1 LWVFVSRENPT
12 TAPLPGMFLTRA
24 PRTVCGTMLPRPE
37 KNPADPISLATAHML
52 ALSVAVA
59 VDKCGNAPRPQAFN
73 PCETPRRARMNT
85 EDSYRRSAERCRQ
98 LAARAKSEE
107 ERQLLLKLAESWD
120 WLTHDRDRPAE
131 HRDSKARNAEGEGRM
146 LLSHNAKTKGL
157 QR

>member
-1 LWVFVSRENPT
+1 
-12 TAPLPGMFLTRA
+12 
-24 PRTVCGTMLPRPE
+24 
-37 KNPADPISLATAHML
+37 
-52 ALSVAVA
+52 
-59 VDKCGNAPRPQAFN
+59 
-73 PCETPRRARMNT
+73 MNT